1 MFKKKVKTKSLW
13 ESEEA
18 LSLHYLQQ
26 KNDINEYQRNL
37 KMVDGGEY
45 QATRQDI
52 DRYIRQLESKYAFDE
67 MMGNPM
73 DQLEGIFND
82 VGIV

>member
-13 ESEEA
+13 ESEDA
-18 LSLHYLQQ
+18 LNLHYLQQ

-52 DRYIRQLESKYAFDE
+52 DRYIRQLENKYAFDE
-67 MMGNPM
+67 MMGHPM
-73 DQLEGIFND
+73 EAIEGMFHD
-82 VGIV
+82 

>member
-1 MFKKKVKTKSLW
+1 MFKRKQKPKSLW
-13 ESEEA
+13 ESEDA
-18 LSLHYLQQ
+18 LNLHYLQQ

-67 MMGNPM
+67 MMGNPL
-73 DQLEGIFND
+73 DQIEGMFNASNS
-82 VGIV
+82 